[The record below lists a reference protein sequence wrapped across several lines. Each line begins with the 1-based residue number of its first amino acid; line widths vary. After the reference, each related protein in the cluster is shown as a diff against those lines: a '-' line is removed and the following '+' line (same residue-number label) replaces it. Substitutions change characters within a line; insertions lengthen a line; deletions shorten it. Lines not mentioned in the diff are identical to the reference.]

1 MLLEL
6 DELRFAYGAVT
17 IVDGVNLT
25 IEQGSIHG
33 LIGPNGA
40 GKTTTID
47 LISGRLRP
55 RSGAIR
61 YGGKDITRAHERS
74 RRRGGISRSFQRIS
88 VFAHLSVADQLDLA
102 ARSVGESDPTLIVEA
117 MQLGDCLRQACS
129 EISYGQQ
136 RRVDIALALMGEPRL
151 VLLDEPAAGLSRDES
166 LALAE
171 LLRAFVR
178 ERGTTVLLIEHD
190 LEVVFGV
197 CNRITVLD
205 RGLVIADG
213 EPESVRKHP
222 EVVSAYLGRSG

>member
-6 DELRFAYGAVT
+6 DEVRFAYGAVN
-17 IVDGVNLT
+17 IVDGVDLT
-25 IEQGSIHG
+25 IEQGCTHG

-61 YGGKDITRAHERS
+61 FGGKDITRTHERR

-102 ARSVGESDPTLIVEA
+102 ARAVGESDPTAIVEA
-117 MQLGDCLRQACS
+117 MQLTDCLRQVCS

-136 RRVDIALALMGEPRL
+136 RRVDIALALLGEPRL

-178 ERGTTVLLIEHD
+178 DRGMTVLLVEHD